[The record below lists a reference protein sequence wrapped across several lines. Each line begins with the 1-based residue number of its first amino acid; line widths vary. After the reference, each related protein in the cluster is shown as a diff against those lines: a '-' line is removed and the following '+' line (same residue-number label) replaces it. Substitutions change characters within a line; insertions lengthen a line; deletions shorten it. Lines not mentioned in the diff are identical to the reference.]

1 MCGQREG
8 REREEERHRERISS
22 RLYAVSAEPDAGP
35 EPMNQEI
42 VT

>member
-8 REREEERHRERISS
+8 RERGRETERISS
-22 RLYAVSAEPDAGP
+22 RLYTVSTESDAGP
-35 EPMNQEI
+35 EPMNHEI